1 MLQVTIRLL
10 SRSASFQLAFFVFG
24 NLKFS
29 NSFVF
34 TIYKNTAF
42 CRVLPLRKFF
52 KINTS
57 ENCPQVLILMN
68 LRKELNSVESTLT
81 QKGGG
86 GCRPN
91 GG

>member
-1 MLQVTIRLL
+1 MLQVTVRLL

-42 CRVLPLRKFF
+42 YRVLPCFVA
-52 KINTS
+52 
-57 ENCPQVLILMN
+57 PQ
-68 LRKELNSVESTLT
+68 TL
-81 QKGGG
+81 
-86 GCRPN
+86 
-91 GG
+91 